1 MADLDYFIHTP
12 TISVGVD
19 YNVKDH
25 VDYLIG
31 IFSTHSE
38 VDVETYMQIMRRVRH
53 VKSNTYLVYADATIR
68 NLPASVPEVKNWICN
83 HLDIVSGRVRMS
95 PILKLTLDNNNR
107 LVMPDDLYHRMYC
120 HVRAEKNL
128 SLNDFRSR
136 LFQRMSQAGCI
147 VIGKSD
153 KLPLDS
159 PFIADLEA
167 KEEEITAA
175 LHQQTADADPLSPD
189 NFEELSLGTQELDAG
204 QQASM
209 HKFALMRTYG
219 VQDHSIVT
227 AEWVGMF
234 NKADEREWFK
244 NLTALSR
251 KSGASLN
258 SCLALVKQCEDIGLD
273 DNLRGAPTTA
283 EAHSRIDS
291 TQFVNL
297 DYVVGILI
305 VWGFEDTFPTNE
317 VLGED
322 LKSRI
327 DEIWGWAGLERN
339 MSQICT
345 TLKKKRPTHNNW
357 TFKNKLKFINTVLH
371 TVLGARTSGTNNL
384 RSRYRLNH
392 TTSVRSAENSP
403 LRR

>member
-1 MADLDYFIHTP
+1 MKSLRSDFIVINNTFQQQKDDKAVLFDDKMNLIAVTNDLLRDGKRVCISNISKNSNTTMADLDYFIHTP

-19 YNVKDH
+19 YN
-25 VDYLIG
+25 
-31 IFSTHSE
+31 
-38 VDVETYMQIMRRVRH
+38 ETYT
-53 VKSNTYLVYADATIR
+53 SSTYLVYADATTR
-68 NLPASVPEVKNWICN
+68 NLPASAPEVKNWIRN

-95 PILKLTLDNNNR
+95 PILKLTLDDNNR

-147 VIGKSD
+147 VTGKSD

-159 PFIADLEA
+159 PFIADLKA

-283 EAHSRIDS
+283 EAHNRIDS

-317 VLGED
+317 VVG
-322 LKSRI
+322 
-327 DEIWGWAGLERN
+327 
-339 MSQICT
+339 
-345 TLKKKRPTHNNW
+345 
-357 TFKNKLKFINTVLH
+357 
-371 TVLGARTSGTNNL
+371 
-384 RSRYRLNH
+384 
-392 TTSVRSAENSP
+392 
-403 LRR
+403 